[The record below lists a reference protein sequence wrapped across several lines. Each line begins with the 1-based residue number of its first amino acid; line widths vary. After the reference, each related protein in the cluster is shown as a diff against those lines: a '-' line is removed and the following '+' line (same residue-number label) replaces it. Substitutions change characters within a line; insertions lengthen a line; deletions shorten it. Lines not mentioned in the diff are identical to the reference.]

1 MEPWAITHL
10 EWKKY
15 RWPTTPT
22 GKTFHYL
29 QGDHIQLNMVVSRS
43 TNSCLHRVSQ
53 FCCCQFML
61 SKRFLKDETSEN
73 NKPWS
78 ILLSLVGE
86 HVKAPWFDAPT
97 NFCRYH
103 VYFRVLKKHSK
114 CQKKGKR
121 GKLFSYFSVYSHSS
135 LSFLT
140 TWTCFCGSLRNRY
153 IFFQGFF
160 HIIKLLSNA
169 HVDRMFMQRL
179 EFVVKLLSASNSLAV
194 LELPTLKPTE
204 ASD

>member
-1 MEPWAITHL
+1 MFLENKFIGLLESATKIEPWAITHL

-140 TWTCFCGSLRNRY
+140 TWTCFCGSLRNQY
-153 IFFQGFF
+153 FFCSGF
-160 HIIKLLSNA
+160 LSY
-169 HVDRMFMQRL
+169 
-179 EFVVKLLSASNSLAV
+179 
-194 LELPTLKPTE
+194 
-204 ASD
+204 